1 MTPPCLIVYAPL
13 SGNLGESDCAC
24 ENFSTAISAI
34 EPSESDCACAPAA
47 APIQAGLP
55 AGGLWGLAPALYRAP
70 LPGGYQVAFSPTGP
84 AGVVV
89 LNGPAARALDAF
101 AAPAPLA
108 DPTARQLAALG
119 LLTPAHATENAT
131 RNTPHAFTFHAFT
144 FHALTF
150 HVFTVWLHLT
160 TRCNLRCAYCYA
172 PRGQADMPPEVGRA
186 AVDGAI
192 RSARAHGFRALKLK
206 YAGGEP
212 TLNLSTLRAV
222 HWYARARASEAGLD
236 LREVLLTNGTT
247 LTPGLL
253 QWLRDEGIRLALSLD
268 GLGPAHD
275 GQRASESG
283 AGSFARIAEGIEQAQ
298 ASGLT
303 PHLSVTVTAHNVDG
317 LAEVVAFAL
326 DRGLPFNLNFV
337 RPAPGRP
344 DLTPDPERLIAGLQ
358 GALSEIERRLQSTTG
373 NLQSVI
379 CNLLDRC
386 DLSAPHRYP
395 CGAGHAY
402 IVVGP
407 GGELARCHME
417 MGRIVGTVW
426 EEDPLAAV
434 RAEDG
439 FRNPPVEEKEECR
452 ECPWRYVCAG
462 GCPLL
467 AQRRRGTP
475 TAPSPYC
482 AVYRAILPE
491 LLRLEGMR
499 VLQTNRIHW

>member
-1 MTPPCLIVYAPL
+1 MKDNTNFPQILWD
-13 SGNLGESDCAC
+13 SGRERAEQDCAC
-24 ENFSTAISAI
+24 SADI
-34 EPSESDCACAPAA
+34 PFIAANPLAGLDAETDCACAPAA

-55 AGGLWGLAPALYRAP
+55 GGGLWGLAPSLYRAP

-89 LNGPAARALDAF
+89 LNGPAARTLDSF
-101 AAPAPLA
+101 ATPAPLA

-119 LLTPAHATENAT
+119 LLTP
-131 RNTPHAFTFHAFT
+131 TPSPACNLAFLQSCNL
-144 FHALTF
+144 ALLQSCNL
-150 HVFTVWLHLT
+150 TVWLHLT

-192 RSARAHGFRALKLK
+192 RSARAHGFMALKLK

-212 TLNLSTLRAV
+212 TLNLTTLRAV
-222 HWYARARASEAGLD
+222 HQHARARAPEAGLD

-247 LTPGLL
+247 LTLGLL
-253 QWLRDEGIRLALSLD
+253 QWLRDEGICLAVSLD

-275 GQRASESG
+275 GQRAGEGG
-283 AGSFARIAEGIEQAQ
+283 AGSFARIVEGIERAL
-298 ASGLT
+298 ALGLT
-303 PHLSVTVTAHNVDG
+303 PHLSVTVTAHNVDR
-317 LAEVVAFAL
+317 LTEVVAFAL

-344 DLTPDPERLIAGLQ
+344 DLTPDPEHLLAGLQ
-358 GALSEIERRLQSTTG
+358 AALHEMEGRLQMADE
-373 NLQSVI
+373 NLPSAI

-417 MGRIVGTVW
+417 IERTVGTVW
-426 EEDPLAAV
+426 EGDPLAAV

-452 ECPWRYVCAG
+452 ECLWRYVCAG

-467 AQRRRGTP
+467 ARRQWGTP
-475 TAPSPYC
+475 AAPSPYC
-482 AVYRAILPE
+482 VVYQTILPE
-491 LLRLEGMR
+491 LLRLEGLSLMR
-499 VLQTNRIHW
+499 GGGIL

>member
-1 MTPPCLIVYAPL
+1 VTPPCLIMFAPL
-13 SGNLGESDCAC
+13 SGNLSESDCAC
-24 ENFSTAISAI
+24 ENFPTAISAI
-34 EPSESDCACAPAA
+34 DPSESDCACALATPPNLQSAICNLQSA
-47 APIQAGLP
+47 
-55 AGGLWGLAPALYRAP
+55 GLWGLAPSLYRAP
-70 LPGGYQVAFSPTGP
+70 LPGGYQAAFSPTGP

-89 LNGPAARALDAF
+89 LNGPAAHALDAF

-108 DPTARQLAALG
+108 DPTARQLATLG
-119 LLTPAHATENAT
+119 LLAPTQPTENAT
-131 RNTPHAFTFHAFT
+131 RNTSHAF
-144 FHALTF
+144 TF

-160 TRCNLRCAYCYA
+160 ARCNLRCAYCYA
-172 PRGQADMPPEVGRA
+172 LRGQANMPPEVGRA

-212 TLNLSTLRAV
+212 TLNLPTLRAV
-222 HWYARARASEAGLD
+222 HQYARARVPEAGLD

-253 QWLRDEGIRLALSLD
+253 RWLRDEGIRLAISLD

-275 GQRASESG
+275 GQRTDEGG
-283 AGSFARIAEGIEQAQ
+283 AGSFTRVAEGIEQALTL
-298 ASGLT
+298 GLT

-344 DLTPDPERLIAGLQ
+344 DLTPDPERLIAGLRA
-358 GALSEIERRLQSTTG
+358 ALSEMEHRLQSATS
-373 NLQSVI
+373 NLQSAI

-417 MGRIVGTVW
+417 MGQTVGTVW

-452 ECPWRYVCAG
+452 ECPWRYACAG

-467 AQRRRGTP
+467 ARRHRGTP
-475 TAPSPYC
+475 AAPSPYC

-491 LLRLEGMR
+491 LLRLEGLSLMR
-499 VLQTNRIHW
+499 SGGIL